1 MFDDSGAIVS
11 APMAGVGAGPWSSLQ
26 DSYLGRLKVALAE
39 ADRNPHLRGW
49 RDNGGRERVDA
60 FIERGLA
67 EQFSDLASKQDRAI
81 VHADFSRFPLS
92 LSLPLSL
99 TRPWR

>member
-39 ADRNPHLRGW
+39 ADRNPHLRGLA
-49 RDNGGRERVDA
+49 RQRCQRTRRRLYRARPGGTVLGPG
-60 FIERGLA
+60 IG
-67 EQFSDLASKQDRAI
+67 
-81 VHADFSRFPLS
+81 
-92 LSLPLSL
+92 
-99 TRPWR
+99 TRQGHRTCGFQ